1 VSDVAALIPAA
12 GAGARLGLGPK
23 AFVRLAGRT
32 LLEHAVAL
40 FDGVADEI
48 VVAVPAGREE
58 EARALA
64 PRARVLTGGASRQ
77 ETVARLVAASDAPW
91 LLVHDAARPFTPPE
105 VVLRVLEAA
114 RVAGAATAALSVADT
129 LHDVERDAPVPRGAL
144 RAVQTP
150 QGFAR
155 ATLEAAHRHA
165 LAVGLEATDDAQLVR
180 AAGGAVALVVGSPW
194 GHKLTGPDDLGWLEA
209 LARARRDVASPL

>member
-1 VSDVAALIPAA
+1 MSEVAALIPAA
-12 GAGARLGLGPK
+12 GVGARLGLGPK

-64 PRARVLTGGASRQ
+64 PRARVLTGGVSRQ
-77 ETVARLVAASDAPW
+77 ETVARLVAASDAAW
-91 LLVHDAARPFTPPE
+91 LLVHDAARPFTPAE

-114 RVAGAATAALSVADT
+114 RVTGAATAALSVADT
-129 LHDVERDAPVPRGAL
+129 LHDVGRDAPVPRDAL

-165 LAVGLEATDDAQLVR
+165 LAAGLDATDDTQLVR
-180 AAGGAVALVVGSPW
+180 AAGGTVALVAGSPW
-194 GHKLTGPDDLGWLEA
+194 SHKLTGPDDLGWLEA
-209 LARARRDVASPL
+209 LARARRGVAASR

>member
-1 VSDVAALIPAA
+1 MSEVAALIPAA
-12 GAGARLGLGPK
+12 GVGARLGLGPK
-23 AFVRLAGRT
+23 AFVRVAGRT

-64 PRARVLTGGASRQ
+64 PGARVLSGGASRQ
-77 ETVARLVAASDAPW
+77 ETVARLVAASDAAW

-105 VVLRVLEAA
+105 VVRRVLAAA

-129 LHDVERDAPVPRGAL
+129 LHDVERDAPVPRDAL

-155 ATLEAAHRHA
+155 ATLEGAHRHA
-165 LAVGLEATDDAQLVR
+165 LAAGLVATDDAQLVR
-180 AAGGAVALVVGSPW
+180 AAGGTVALVVGSPW
-194 GHKLTGPDDLGWLEA
+194 GHKLTGPDDLSWLEA
-209 LARARRDVASPL
+209 LARARRDVATSP

>member
-1 VSDVAALIPAA
+1 MSEVAALIPAA
-12 GAGARLGLGPK
+12 GVGARLGLGPK

-77 ETVARLVAASDAPW
+77 RTVARLVDASQAPW
-91 LLVHDAARPFTPPE
+91 LLVHDAARPFTPAE
-105 VVLRVLEAA
+105 VVLRVLAAA
-114 RVAGAATAALSVADT
+114 RTAGAATAVLRVADT
-129 LHDVERDAPVPRGAL
+129 LHDVERDAPVPRDAL

-155 ATLEAAHRHA
+155 AILEAAHRHA
-165 LAVGLEATDDAQLVR
+165 VETGLDATDDAQLVR
-180 AAGGAVALVVGSPW
+180 ASGGTVALVAGSPW

-209 LARARRDVASPL
+209 LAHARRDVATSP